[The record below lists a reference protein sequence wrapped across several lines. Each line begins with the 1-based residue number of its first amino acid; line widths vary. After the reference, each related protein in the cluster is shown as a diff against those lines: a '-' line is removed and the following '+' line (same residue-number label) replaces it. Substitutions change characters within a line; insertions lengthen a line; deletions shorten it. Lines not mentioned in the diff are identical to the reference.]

1 MICPN
6 CGKEEPD
13 NYIICS
19 DCNGFMLSG
28 VETETPKIQRP
39 TSSAAQKKPSQTA
52 QKSKSAST
60 TKTSKPRAAPKNP
73 QAPQPASPRKDLPQA
88 PEQPNSVYPPEIT
101 NQKEMPKTP
110 VKTIIAASFL
120 WLFCIIAVSTA
131 YSRLSSAM
139 PISLGNI
146 FWILAWGIPALT
158 LTLRARATMNMR
170 KRMRYNNINR

>member
-13 NYIICS
+13 NYVICS
-19 DCNGFMLSG
+19 DCNEFLLSG
-28 VETETPKIQRP
+28 VETETPKPRSASP
-39 TSSAAQKKPSQTA
+39 AAQKKPRQTT
-52 QKSKSAST
+52 QKSKSTST
-60 TKTSKPRAAPKNP
+60 SKTSKPRTAPKNP
-73 QAPQPASPRKDLPQA
+73 QAPQPAPPRKDLPQA
-88 PEQPNSVYPPEIT
+88 PEQPSSMQPPEII

-139 PISLGNI
+139 PTSLGNI
-146 FWILAWGIPALT
+146 FWILVWGIPALT
-158 LTLRARATMNMR
+158 LTLKARATMNMR

>member
-13 NYIICS
+13 NYVICS
-19 DCNGFMLSG
+19 DCHAFLSSG
-28 VETETPKIQRP
+28 AETETPEPRP
-39 TSSAAQKKPSQTA
+39 ASPAVQKKPRQTA

-60 TKTSKPRAAPKNP
+60 TNTRKPRTA
-73 QAPQPASPRKDLPQA
+73 QQTPQPAPPRKDLPQA
-88 PEQPNSVYPPEIT
+88 PEQPNSAYPTEIA

-158 LTLRARATMNMR
+158 LTLRARATMKVR